1 MFLTHAAAPR
11 FLPSGGARG
20 WRALAPPP
28 RPPRPSRWRGLAAG
42 QLRHAASVCV
52 RIKISGG
59 GAYFCVH
66 LTEPGRLGDTS
77 CLGEAGVRLRGQS
90 EDPPSAVCGNV
101 VRFIEARMEGNG
113 NETVGSRL
121 EPGSHAP
128 RPQKSG
134 HLGLE
139 RAGLPRPSHLPLT
152 YLSPTYPLSIIYHLS
167 IIYLSITYRSS
178 ISTGSAS
185 LEDHDQRRTLSPRT
199 GRRGGDS
206 EPRPR
211 RTHGAALCGSAQVW
225 QGRELRES
233 SAKAQR
239 TLAPRQPLC
248 HQS

>member
-113 NETVGSRL
+113 GFAPRARQ
-121 EPGSHAP
+121 PCP